1 MSKQMVSSF
10 SQESKSELDRM
21 RHSAAHL
28 MAAAVHALWP
38 GAKFGVGPAIE
49 NGFYYDLD
57 LPVSLTQKDLEKIE
71 KKMRELK
78 NKNLKYERMEM
89 PVDEAIAEMEQY
101 GQTYKVELLRL
112 LKEKGSTAVA
122 KETGDDDAVGASGDD
137 GAVTISLYKTGDF
150 FDLCRGPHVNATSEI
165 GVFKLLSIA
174 GAYWRGNEK
183 NPQLQRV
190 YGVAFATK
198 EELEQHL
205 WRLEEAKKRDHR
217 KLGQE
222 LDIFTFSED
231 VGQGL
236 PLWLPNGAVIREE
249 LEKLAKEEERKEG
262 YQRVFTPH
270 ITKGTLFYHSGHLPY
285 YQEDMYAPI
294 DIEGEPYYLKPMN
307 CPHHHQIYSA
317 RPHSYR
323 DLPLRISEYG
333 QVYRYEQSGVL
344 TGLMRVRG
352 FCQNDAHLYCRY
364 DQAKEEFLKVMHLH
378 ARYYEMF
385 GIKEYF
391 MRFSKPDLNKLDK
404 YVDAP
409 EKWLAAM
416 EIIKQV
422 MDESGYPYVEAEG
435 EAAFYGPKIDF
446 MIKSA
451 IGNEYAISTN
461 QLDFVASE
469 RFNLTYT
476 GDDGKDHPVY
486 VIHRAP
492 LGSHERFVA
501 FLIEHF
507 AGAFPTWLAPV
518 QAVIIPIADRH
529 NEYAQKVYQSIFDT
543 PVNNALGGIRI
554 VLDDSRESMQKKIR
568 NAQMKKIPYMLIVGD
583 KEVEEERVSVRLR
596 NGIELKSMPVQLLI
610 DRIRTEIEMRRDSQA
625 ENGN

>member
-1 MSKQMVSSF
+1 
-10 SQESKSELDRM
+10 M
-21 RHSAAHL
+21 RHSASHL
-28 MAAAVHALWP
+28 MAAAVHAIWP

-49 NGFYYDLD
+49 NGFFYDLD
-57 LPVSLTQKDLEKIE
+57 LPESLTQKDLERIE

-78 NKNLKYERMEM
+78 NKNLKYERVEL
-89 PVDEAIAEMEQY
+89 PVDDAIAEMERL
-101 GQTYKVELLRL
+101 GQTYKVELLKL

-122 KETGDDDAVGASGDD
+122 KETGDDDAVGANENG
-137 GAVTISLYKTGDF
+137 GALTISLYRTGDF
-150 FDLCRGPHVNATSEI
+150 VDLCRGPHVDSTSEI
-165 GVFKLLSIA
+165 GVFKLMSIA

-183 NPQLQRV
+183 NQQLQRV
-190 YGVAFATK
+190 YGAAFETK
-198 EELEQHL
+198 EDLEKHL

-222 LDIFTFSED
+222 LEIFTFSDD

-236 PLWLPNGAVIREE
+236 PLWLPNGSVIREE
-249 LEKLAKEEERKEG
+249 LEKLAKEEERRDG

-270 ITKGTLFYHSGHLPY
+270 ITKDSLFYRSGHLPY
-285 YQEDMYAPI
+285 YKEDMYAPI
-294 DIEGEPYYLKPMN
+294 DIEGEAYYLKPMN
-307 CPHHHQIYSA
+307 CPHHHQIYAA
-317 RPHSYR
+317 RPRSYR
-323 DLPLRISEYG
+323 ELPFRIAEYG

-352 FCQNDAHLYCRY
+352 FSQNDAHLYCRY

-385 GIKEYF
+385 GIKEYY

-409 EKWLAAM
+409 DKWIAAM
-416 EIIKQV
+416 NIIQEA

-446 MIKSA
+446 MIRSA

-461 QLDFVASE
+461 QLDFLASE
-469 RFNLTYT
+469 RFNLTYN
-476 GDDGKDHPVY
+476 GDDNQEHPVY

-501 FLIEHF
+501 FLIEHY
-507 AGAFPTWLAPV
+507 AGAFPVWLAPV

-529 NEYAQKVYQSIFDT
+529 NEYARKVYEEIFGT
-543 PVNNALGGIRI
+543 PVSNALGGIR
-554 VLDDSRESMQKKIR
+554 VTVDDSRESMQKKIR
-568 NAQMKKIPYMLIVGD
+568 NAQLKKVPYMLVAGD
-583 KEVEEERVSVRLR
+583 REAEEGKVSVRLR
-596 NGIELKSMPVQLLI
+596 SGVDLKSMPVAAVI
-610 DRIRTEIEMRRDSQA
+610 ERIKTEIEERRDTQDGPA
-625 ENGN
+625 A

>member
-1 MSKQMVSSF
+1 MSSAF
-10 SQESKSELDRM
+10 SPEKRGELERM

-28 MAAAVHALWP
+28 MAAAVHAIWP
-38 GAKFGVGPAIE
+38 QARFGVGPAIE

-57 LPVSLTQKDLEKIE
+57 LPESLTQRDLDRIE

-78 NKNLKYERMEM
+78 NKNLKYERVEL
-89 PVDEAIAEMEQY
+89 PVDDAIAEMERL
-101 GQTYKVELLRL
+101 GQTYKVELLKL

-122 KETGDDDAVGASGDD
+122 KETGDDDAVGASENG
-137 GAVTISLYKTGDF
+137 GALTISLYRTGDF
-150 FDLCRGPHVNATSEI
+150 VDLCRGPHVEATSEI
-165 GVFKLLSIA
+165 GAFKLMSIA

-190 YGVAFATK
+190 YGAAFESK
-198 EELEQHL
+198 EDLEKHL

-222 LDIFTFSED
+222 LEIFTFSDD

-249 LEKLAKEEERKEG
+249 LEKLAKEEERKDG
-262 YQRVFTPH
+262 YARVFTPH
-270 ITKGTLFYHSGHLPY
+270 ITKDSLYYRSGHLPFY
-285 YQEDMYAPI
+285 KEDMYAPI
-294 DIEGEPYYLKPMN
+294 DIEGEPYYLRPMN
-307 CPHHHQIYSA
+307 CPHHHQIYAA
-317 RPHSYR
+317 RPRSYR
-323 DLPLRISEYG
+323 ELPFRIAEYG

-352 FCQNDAHLYCRY
+352 FSQNDAHLYCRY
-364 DQAKEEFLKVMHLH
+364 DQAREEFLKVMHLH

-385 GIKEYF
+385 GIEEYY
-391 MRFSKPDLNKLDK
+391 MRFSKPDLDKLDK

-409 EKWLAAM
+409 DKWIEAM
-416 EIIKQV
+416 NIIKEV

-446 MIKSA
+446 MIRSA

-461 QLDFVASE
+461 QLDFLASE
-469 RFNLTYT
+469 RFNLTYV
-476 GDDGKDHPVY
+476 GDDNKEHPVY

-501 FLIEHF
+501 FLIEHY

-518 QAVIIPIADRH
+518 QAVIVPIADRH
-529 NEYAQKVYQSIFDT
+529 NEYARKVYEQIFNT
-543 PVNNALGGIRI
+543 PVSNALGGIR
-554 VLDDSRESMQKKIR
+554 VTVDDSRESMQKKIR
-568 NAQMKKIPYMLIVGD
+568 NAQVKKVPYMLVAGD
-583 KEVEEERVSVRLR
+583 REAEEGKVSVRLR
-596 NGIELKSMPVQLLI
+596 SGVDLKSMPVEAVI
-610 DRIRTEIEMRRDSQA
+610 ERIKTEIEQRRDTRDA
-625 ENGN
+625 EAAPAS